1 MSTAQINAT
10 HLLCRLLVQTKPEVN
25 GAALLGGD
33 LGPGGHELIRDRLL
47 VIGTP
52 LTYVTCPECS
62 IETARVVRETGR
74 DRILLYC
81 DECGDVDAGREL
93 QQTYT
98 VSLPRFLDQLI
109 HGLGTL
115 PSAKKDVQRETIWRL
130 GTTEPVR
137 AKPLTWYFAR
147 HLHDHN
153 VAQRM
158 LAQIRQD
165 KASRSAKVLTST
177 SVPLPDGSPLI
188 YFDVTNLG
196 AIARLSQNRFVFFQD
211 RAETPPVKP
220 IEPARLHTSL
230 MEVRTRSIA
239 YVDGEAFPLEPMQA
253 NILIALMDDYDHRME
268 ANVLREKCR
277 SDADPFQPVKF
288 FGRNLLVY
296 RTFIR
301 YSKSD
306 RDYELIIPDGDR
318 F

>member
-1 MSTAQINAT
+1 MSTGQINAT
-10 HLLCRLLVQTKPEVN
+10 QLLCRLLELSKPEVN

-33 LGPGGHELIRDRLL
+33 LGPGGADLIRERLL
-47 VIGTP
+47 VIGAP
-52 LTYVTCPECS
+52 LTYVTCPECG
-62 IETARVVRETGR
+62 IETARVVREIGR
-74 DRILLYC
+74 DQILLYC
-81 DECGDVDAGREL
+81 DECGDVETGRPL
-93 QQTYT
+93 QQTYR

-115 PSAKKDVQRETIWRL
+115 PSAKKEVQPDMVWRL

-153 VAQRM
+153 VAQRL

-165 KASRSAKVLTST
+165 KASRSVKVLTST

-188 YFDVTNLG
+188 DFDVTNLG

-211 RAETPPVKP
+211 RAETPPAKP
-220 IEPARLHTSL
+220 IEPVRLHTSL

-239 YVDGEAFPLEPMQA
+239 YVDGEAFHLEPMQA

-268 ANVLREKCR
+268 ANDLREKCR
-277 SDADPFQPVKF
+277 SDADPFQPIKF
-288 FGRNLLVY
+288 FGRNLKVY
-296 RTFIR
+296 KAFIR

-306 RDYELIIPDGDR
+306 KEYELINSGGDR